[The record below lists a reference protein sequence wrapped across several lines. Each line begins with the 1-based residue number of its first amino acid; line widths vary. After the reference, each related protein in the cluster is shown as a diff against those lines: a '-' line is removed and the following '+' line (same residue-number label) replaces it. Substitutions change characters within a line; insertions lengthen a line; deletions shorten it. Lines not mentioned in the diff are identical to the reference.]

1 MTQTAIP
8 LEKAPAAV
16 APAVDPTKTVEKK
29 EDLTLATI
37 PEQSVFANAGTFNH
51 AQRVAQ
57 MLSSSDLVPAS
68 YKGNVQNTMIAL
80 EMANRVG
87 VSPLA
92 VMQNL
97 HIIQGKPS
105 WSSSFIISAINS
117 SKRFTNLLFKMEGAG
132 DSLSCFAYAK
142 SLTTGEHVEGPKV
155 TMQMAKEEGW
165 FNKAGSKWKTM
176 PDLMIRY
183 RAAAFFGRLYAP
195 DIIMG
200 MQTAEE
206 VQDVAGKGSDE
217 DRKNISENL
226 QSAYK

>member
-1 MTQTAIP
+1 MP
-8 LEKAPAAV
+8 LEEAKTAP
-16 APAVDPTKTVEKK
+16 VEKK
-29 EDLTLATI
+29 QDEAIQLPALSTI
-37 PEQSVFANAGTFNH
+37 PEQSVFANSGTFDH
-51 AQRVAQ
+51 AQRVAK
-57 MLSSSDLVPAS
+57 MLSSSDLVPQS
-68 YKGNVQNTMIAL
+68 YKGNVQNTLIAL

-117 SKRFTNLLFKMEGAG
+117 SKRFSALLFKMEGSG
-132 DSLSCFAYAK
+132 DSLSCYAYAK

-165 FNKAGSKWKTM
+165 LTKSGSKWKTM

-206 VQDVAGKGSDE
+206 VQDVTTSDA
-217 DRKNISENL
+217 DRDKISSTL
-226 QSAYK
+226 KDQYK